1 MKTIEQPDLFGTAAP
16 RPHALMPP
24 GWDYLDDFIS
34 TEEEAELLEAIA
46 AIPLNEA
53 RYKAYTARRRIASF
67 GNSYDFD
74 TNRLLPAPP
83 IPASLL
89 GLRTRVAAWSGLPTD
104 AFSSALVAEYRPGT
118 PLGWHR
124 DVPDF
129 EVVVGVCLAGSARI
143 RLRRYPPLNPKKA
156 DVVSVE
162 LPPRSVYRLQDE
174 ARWAWQH
181 SIAPTQTLRFSIT
194 FRTRSAGR
202 WSKGV

>member
-1 MKTIEQPDLFGTAAP
+1 
-16 RPHALMPP
+16 MPS
-24 GWDYLDDFIS
+24 GWDYLDRFIS
-34 TEEEAELLEAIA
+34 TEEEAELLAAIA
-46 AIPLNEA
+46 AIQLNQA

-67 GNSYDFD
+67 GSSYDFD

-83 IPASLL
+83 IPAGLL
-89 GLRTRVAAWSGLPTD
+89 DLRTRVAAWSGLPAD

-129 EVVVGVCLAGSARI
+129 EVVVGVSLAGSARM

-156 DVVSVE
+156 DVIDVE

-174 ARWAWQH
+174 VRWAWQH
-181 SIAPTQTLRFSIT
+181 NIAPTQTLRYSIR
-194 FRTRSAGR
+194 FRTRGAGR
-202 WSKGV
+202 